1 MLTKNRNIYYII
13 WLLIISLFTNSCVE
27 PFDIKTEV
35 FESAI
40 VIEGTITNE
49 FKHQKI
55 KLTRTF
61 RFEEAFPLAESN
73 ADVKIIDDS
82 QNTYNFEE
90 SVLNGN
96 YISVS
101 KFSAEPNTTYQLQI
115 TTSDG
120 RLYSSEPAQL
130 TNNTEIDDVYA
141 VRETS
146 NLGVDHMAIFVDSFD
161 PTGKSVYYRY
171 EYEETYKI
179 IAPFWSNKDVIIT
192 NPREEF
198 DVVQR
203 TQQDRLCY
211 NTVYSNTIIQ
221 TQTNGFTED
230 RVTRFPVR
238 LISRENFIISYRYSI
253 LIKQYVQSL
262 AAHTFYRILNDLSS
276 SESLLSQ
283 NQPGFLE
290 GNVFSIESSDEKVL
304 GFFEVSSVSSKRIF
318 FNYKDFFP
326 NESLPPYTNN
336 CILVSPPISLIG
348 GATPLFEAVSART
361 HTFWDFNV
369 SPGPGEGPYIM
380 VPVECGDCTALG
392 EITVPDFWI
401 E

>member
-1 MLTKNRNIYYII
+1 MKNRNIYYII
-13 WLLIISLFTNSCVE
+13 WLPIISLFTNSCVE

-49 FKHQKI
+49 FKYQKI

-61 RFEEAFPLAESN
+61 RFEEALPLAESN

-90 SVLNGN
+90 SIFVGN
-96 YISVS
+96 YISIS
-101 KFSAEPNTTYQLQI
+101 KFSAQPNTTYQLQI

-120 RLYSSEPAQL
+120 RLYSSEPTQL
-130 TNNTEIDDVYA
+130 TNSIEIDDVYA
-141 VRETS
+141 VREIS
-146 NLGVDHMAIFVDSFD
+146 DLGVDHMAIFVDSFD
-161 PTGKSVYYRY
+161 PTGKSIYYRY
-171 EYEETYKI
+171 EYQETYKI
-179 IAPFWSNKDVIIT
+179 VAPFWSNKDVIIT
-192 NPREEF
+192 NPRTEF
-198 DVVQR
+198 DVVRR

-238 LISRENFIISYRYSI
+238 QISRENFIISYRYSI
-253 LIKQYVQSL
+253 LVKQYVQSL

-290 GNVFSIESSDEKVL
+290 GNVFSVESSDEKVL

-318 FNYKDFFP
+318 FNYEDFYP
-326 NESLPPYTNN
+326 NEPLPPHITN
-336 CILVSPPISLIG
+336 CIFVAPPIELIG

-361 HTFWDFNV
+361 HTFWDFNF

-380 VPVECGDCTALG
+380 VPVECGDCTSLG
-392 EITVPDFWI
+392 EIAVPDFWI

>member
-1 MLTKNRNIYYII
+1 MKNRKTYYLI
-13 WLLIISLFTNSCVE
+13 WILIIGFFTNSCVE
-27 PFDIKTEV
+27 PFDIQTEI

-49 FKHQKI
+49 FKYQKI

-61 RFEEAFPLAESN
+61 RFEEALPLAESN
-73 ADVKIIDDS
+73 ADVIIIDDS

-90 SVLNGN
+90 SIFVGN

-101 KFSAEPNTTYQLQI
+101 KFSAQPNTTYQLQI
-115 TTSDG
+115 TTNDG
-120 RLYSSEPAQL
+120 RLYSSEPTQL
-130 TNNTEIDDVYA
+130 TNNIEIDDVYA
-141 VRETS
+141 VREIS
-146 NLGVDHMAIFVDSFD
+146 DLGVDHMAIFVDSFD
-161 PTGKSVYYRY
+161 PTGKSIYYRY

-179 IAPFWSNKDVIIT
+179 IAPFWSNKDVIST
-192 NPREEF
+192 FPPLSF
-198 DVVQR
+198 DVIQR

-238 LISRENFIISYRYSI
+238 IISRDNFIISYRYSI
-253 LIKQYVQSL
+253 LVKQYVQSL
-262 AAHTFYRILNDLSS
+262 TAHTFYRILNDLSS

-290 GNVFSIESSDEKVL
+290 GNVFSVENSNEKVL
-304 GFFEVSSVSSKRIF
+304 GFFEVTSVSSKRIF
-318 FNYKDFFP
+318 FNYEDFYP
-326 NESLPPYTNN
+326 NEPLPPHIVS
-336 CILVSPPISLIG
+336 CGLVAPKIKTI
-348 GATPLFEAVSART
+348 TCDHPLFRAVSERT
-361 HTFWDFNV
+361 HTFWNINR
-369 SPGPGEGPYIM
+369 GELLGGPYLM
-380 VPVECGDCTALG
+380 VPAKCGDCTTLG
-392 EITVPDFWI
+392 EIAVPDFWI